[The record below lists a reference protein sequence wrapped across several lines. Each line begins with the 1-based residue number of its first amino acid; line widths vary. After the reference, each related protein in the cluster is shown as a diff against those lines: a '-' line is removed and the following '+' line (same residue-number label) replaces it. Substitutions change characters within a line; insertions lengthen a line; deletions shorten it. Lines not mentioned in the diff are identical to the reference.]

1 MNLAAVRPPS
11 GPAGGPA
18 SAPRQSAAFSNTTLA
33 PSPQA
38 VTAIW
43 ADALTAVQLLAQQA
57 NRLGGVWLR
66 APHGPVREAWLQALS
81 AQPLPLLRVPGS
93 VDVPRWLGG
102 LDLAATLQTGRV
114 HEQAGLLRQADGGL
128 LCLPMA
134 ERFAPALTA
143 TLAQTLDR
151 GGVDRGGRFETSH
164 FGVVALD
171 ESLDDEAPL
180 APALQERLGL
190 WIDLREV
197 PPAVVRQAPASWTV
211 NTKSAAST
219 TDAVMARSAAS
230 APQAVLA
237 RSAATKPSMDG
248 RASLSISAESSA
260 PPPVTAGDSTLQALC
275 GTALA
280 LGIDSL
286 RVPQLALAVACAHAG
301 LHGRDHVADEDLAY
315 ACRMVLAPR
324 ARQWPATPTEGEPE
338 NPPQEGPEA
347 ADLPEPPEPPDS
359 PDPDQPP
366 ETAPTPP
373 ETAPPASAERDEAS
387 PQAPQLPDP
396 ETLQAMMVAAAAA
409 RLPPD
414 LLQRLMTGA
423 AAAHGASQGTSGQAR
438 QGAQRGRPLPPR
450 PGRPGGH
457 ARLHVLATLRA
468 AAPRQRLRGRTEPTQ
483 PLRIRAE
490 DFRVHRYQQ
499 HSPSCL
505 ILALDASGSAALH
518 RLAEAKGAVQ
528 LLLEQ
533 SYARR
538 DSVCVIGFR
547 GAQAQLL
554 LPATRSLVRAR
565 RALTGLPG
573 GGGTPL
579 ASALQLAHEQA
590 AQLQRQG
597 ITPILVV
604 LSDGR
609 ANVSLQGLGGRV
621 QAQAEAQHWA
631 LAWGASGHAGLWID
645 TAPQPEVLAQQ
656 LAHQLGARYLPM
668 PQVQSQR
675 LAQALQDARPGR

>member
-1 MNLAAVRPPS
+1 MSPPLTHPSSGSSGAAAPAGNAAATAAV
-11 GPAGGPA
+11 
-18 SAPRQSAAFSNTTLA
+18 
-33 PSPQA
+33 
-38 VTAIW
+38 W
-43 ADALTAVQLLAQQA
+43 ADALTALQLLAQNPQ
-57 NRLGGVWLR
+57 RLGGLWLR
-66 APHGPVREAWLQALS
+66 APHGPVREAWLQAL
-81 AQPLPLLRVPGS
+81 AQQPLPVLRAPGS
-93 VDVPRWLGG
+93 VDPQRWLGG
-102 LDLAATLQTGRV
+102 LDLAATLQHGRV

-134 ERFAPALTA
+134 ERFAPALTS

-151 GGVDRGGRFETSH
+151 GGVDTGGAFQPSR

-180 APALQERLGL
+180 APVLQERLGL

-197 PPAVVRQAPASWTV
+197 PPSQAL
-211 NTKSAAST
+211 
-219 TDAVMARSAAS
+219 
-230 APQAVLA
+230 QAVQ
-237 RSAATKPSMDG
+237 ATQ
-248 RASLSISAESSA
+248 
-260 PPPVTAGDSTLQALC
+260 PPVPVGTPQPVVAGESALQALC

-286 RVPQLALAVACAHAG
+286 RVPQLALAVACAHAA
-301 LHGRDHVADEDLAY
+301 LQGRDHVADEDLAY
-315 ACRMVLAPR
+315 ACRTVLAPR
-324 ARQWPATPTEGEPE
+324 ARQWPADASAAPEAQDPTEAEH
-338 NPPQEGPEA
+338 PPAPNDTA
-347 ADLPEPPEPPDS
+347 PAEPPDPS
-359 PDPDQPP
+359 EASAAPEQAPP
-366 ETAPTPP
+366 PADTEATPP
-373 ETAPPASAERDEAS
+373 PAAMPEPEA
-387 PQAPQLPDP
+387 
-396 ETLQAMMVAAAAA
+396 LQAMMVAAAAA

-423 AAAHGASQGTSGQAR
+423 APTRGHSQGSSGQTR
-438 QGAQRGRPLPPR
+438 QGGQRGRPLPPR
-450 PGRPGGH
+450 PGRPGGG

-468 AAPRQRLRGRTEPTQ
+468 AAPRQRLRGRTDTRQ

-490 DFRVHRYQQ
+490 DFHLHRHQQ
-499 HSPSCL
+499 HQASCL

-554 LPATRSLVRAR
+554 LPMTRSLVRAR

-590 AQLQRQG
+590 ALLQRQG
-597 ITPILVV
+597 VTPILVV

-609 ANVSLQGLGGRV
+609 ANVTLQGLGGRV

-631 LAWGASGHAGLWID
+631 RVWHGSGHAGLWID

-656 LAHQLGARYLPM
+656 LAQTLGARYLPM
-668 PQVQSQR
+668 PQLQSQR
-675 LAQALQDARPGR
+675 LAQALLDARPAH

>member
-1 MNLAAVRPPS
+1 MNAAAQR
-11 GPAGGPA
+11 PAGGPDPA
-18 SAPRQSAAFSNTTLA
+18 AARRQSGSPPTASMPPNKA
-33 PSPQA
+33 PA
-38 VTAIW
+38 EAEATARW
-43 ADALTAVQLLAQQA
+43 HDALFALQLLAQQPHS
-57 NRLGGVWLR
+57 LGGIWLR
-66 APHGPVREAWLQALS
+66 APHGPVREAWLQAL
-81 AQPLPLLRVPGS
+81 AALPLPLIRAPGS
-93 VDVPRWLGG
+93 VDSARWLGG
-102 LDLAATLQTGRV
+102 LDLAATLQTGRLQ
-114 HEQAGLLRQADGGL
+114 EQAGLLRQADGGL

-151 GGVDRGGRFETSH
+151 GGVDRGGRFEPSR

-190 WIDLREV
+190 WIDLRDV
-197 PPAVVRQAPASWTV
+197 APSTL
-211 NTKSAAST
+211 AA
-219 TDAVMARSAAS
+219 
-230 APQAVLA
+230 
-237 RSAATKPSMDG
+237 
-248 RASLSISAESSA
+248 AESNVQFDIA
-260 PPPVTAGDSTLQALC
+260 TTEVTAGDSILQALC

-286 RVPQLALAVACAHAG
+286 RVPLLALQVACAHAG

-315 ACRMVLAPR
+315 ACRTVLAPR
-324 ARQWPATPTEGEPE
+324 ARQWPAGQSEEVEVQDSDDAVPDSPPPTDNETPQATPEPKPSQDE
-338 NPPQEGPEA
+338 SKES
-347 ADLPEPPEPPDS
+347 PEPPPSSGIEP
-359 PDPDQPP
+359 
-366 ETAPTPP
+366 
-373 ETAPPASAERDEAS
+373 EA
-387 PQAPQLPDP
+387 
-396 ETLQAMMVAAAAA
+396 LQAMMVAAAAA

-423 AAAHGASQGTSGQAR
+423 APARGHSQGTSGQAR

-450 PGRPGGH
+450 PGRPGGG

-468 AAPRQRLRGRTEPTQ
+468 AAPRQRLRGRTDPSQ
-483 PLRIRAE
+483 PVRIRAE
-490 DFRVHRYQQ
+490 DFHVHRHQQ
-499 HSPSCL
+499 HTPSCL

-554 LPATRSLVRAR
+554 LPMTRSLVRAR

-597 ITPILVV
+597 ISPILVV

-609 ANVSLQGLGGRV
+609 ANVTLQGLGGRV

-631 LAWGASGHAGLWID
+631 RAWGATGHAGLWID
-645 TAPQPEVLAQQ
+645 TAPQPETIAQQ
-656 LAHQLGARYLPM
+656 LAQQLGARYLPM
-668 PQVQSQR
+668 PQLQSQR

>member
-1 MNLAAVRPPS
+1 MSLAGAT
-11 GPAGGPA
+11 A
-18 SAPRQSAAFSNTTLA
+18 SAATPEAAA
-33 PSPQA
+33 
-38 VTAIW
+38 AIW
-43 ADALTAVQLLAQQA
+43 ADALTALQVLARQA
-57 NRLGGVWLR
+57 PGVGGIWLR
-66 APHGPVREAWLQALS
+66 APHGPVREAWLQAL
-81 AQPLPLLRVPGS
+81 AQQPLPVLRAPGS
-93 VDVPRWLGG
+93 VDTQRWLGG

-114 HEQAGLLRQADGGL
+114 HEQPGLLRQADGGL
-128 LCLPMA
+128 LYLPMA
-134 ERFAPALTA
+134 ERFAPALTS

-151 GGVDRGGRFETSH
+151 GGVDTGGAFQASR

-190 WIDLREV
+190 WIDLREL
-197 PPAVVRQAPASWTV
+197 PPAAVRNTAQTQTSSDERAPVV
-211 NTKSAAST
+211 
-219 TDAVMARSAAS
+219 
-230 APQAVLA
+230 
-237 RSAATKPSMDG
+237 
-248 RASLSISAESSA
+248 
-260 PPPVTAGDSTLQALC
+260 AGDSALQALC

-286 RVPQLALAVACAHAG
+286 RVPQLALEVAYAHAA
-301 LHGRDHVADEDLAY
+301 LHRRDHVADEDLAY
-315 ACRMVLAPR
+315 ACRTVLAPR
-324 ARQWPATPTEGEPE
+324 ARQWPADTSA
-338 NPPQEGPEA
+338 PQEAQDSAQAETDGT
-347 ADLPEPPEPPDS
+347 PPEPPL
-359 PDPDQPP
+359 DPS
-366 ETAPTPP
+366 A
-373 ETAPPASAERDEAS
+373 ETAPPEPTQDAPPDSAQQ
-387 PQAPQLPDP
+387 PPTAPPEVDP
-396 ETLQAMMVAAAAA
+396 EALQAMMVAAAAA

-423 AAAHGASQGTSGQAR
+423 ATGRSGSQGTSGQAR
-438 QGAQRGRPLPPR
+438 HGAQRGRPLPPR
-450 PGRPGGH
+450 PGQPGGS

-468 AAPRQRLRGRTEPTQ
+468 AAPRQRLRGRMDASQ
-483 PLRIRAE
+483 PLRIRTE
-490 DFRVHRYQQ
+490 DFHLHRHQQ
-499 HSPSCL
+499 HSASCL

-554 LPATRSLVRAR
+554 LPMTRSLVRAR

-609 ANVSLQGLGGRV
+609 ANVTLQGLGGRV

-631 LAWGASGHAGLWID
+631 RAWGATGHAGLWID

-656 LAHQLGARYLPM
+656 LAQVLGARYLPM
-668 PQVQSQR
+668 PQLQSQR
-675 LAQALQDARPGR
+675 LAQALQDARPPR

>member
-1 MNLAAVRPPS
+1 MSLALTRPSAGSSGAAAAV
-11 GPAGGPA
+11 
-18 SAPRQSAAFSNTTLA
+18 
-33 PSPQA
+33 
-38 VTAIW
+38 W
-43 ADALTAVQLLAQQA
+43 ADALTALRLLAQDPQ
-57 NRLGGVWLR
+57 RLGGLWLR
-66 APHGPVREAWLQALS
+66 APHGPVREAWLQAL
-81 AQPLPLLRVPGS
+81 AQQPLPVWRAPGS
-93 VDVPRWLGG
+93 VDTQRWLGG
-102 LDLAATLQTGRV
+102 LDLAATLQSGRV
-114 HEQAGLLRQADGGL
+114 HEQPGLLRQAHGGL

-151 GGVDRGGRFETSH
+151 GGVDTGGAFHASR

-171 ESLDDEAPL
+171 ESQDDEAPL

-197 PPAVVRQAPASWTV
+197 PPAQALNTAAAQPMAGEARPVV
-211 NTKSAAST
+211 
-219 TDAVMARSAAS
+219 
-230 APQAVLA
+230 
-237 RSAATKPSMDG
+237 
-248 RASLSISAESSA
+248 
-260 PPPVTAGDSTLQALC
+260 AGESTLQALC

-286 RVPQLALAVACAHAG
+286 RVPQLALSVACAHAA
-301 LHGRDHVADEDLAY
+301 LHRRDHVADEDLAY
-315 ACRMVLAPR
+315 ACRTVLAPR
-324 ARQWPATPTEGEPE
+324 ARQWPADDSAPPE
-338 NPPQEGPEA
+338 TQDGVASRSEDDAPEA
-347 ADLPEPPEPPDS
+347 PQADAPPPLPEPPSEPDR
-359 PDPDQPP
+359 DAQPP
-366 ETAPTPP
+366 ATAP
-373 ETAPPASAERDEAS
+373 E
-387 PQAPQLPDP
+387 PDP
-396 ETLQAMMVAAAAA
+396 ETLQAMMVAAAAT

-423 AAAHGASQGTSGQAR
+423 APQRQGSQGSSGQTR

-450 PGRPGGH
+450 PGRPGGG

-468 AAPRQRLRGRTEPTQ
+468 AAPRQRLRGRTEASQ

-490 DFRVHRYQQ
+490 DFHLHRHQQ
-499 HSPSCL
+499 HSASCL

-547 GAQAQLL
+547 GARAQLL
-554 LPATRSLVRAR
+554 LPMTRSLVRAR

-609 ANVSLQGLGGRV
+609 ANVTLQGLGGRV

-631 LAWGASGHAGLWID
+631 RSWSATGHAGLWID
-645 TAPQPEVLAQQ
+645 TAPQPEVQAQQ
-656 LAHQLGARYLPM
+656 LAQTLGARYLPM
-668 PQVQSQR
+668 PQLQSQR
-675 LAQALQDARPGR
+675 LAQALQDARPAH

>member
-1 MNLAAVRPPS
+1 MSLLADRPP
-11 GPAGGPA
+11 GGADAPPA
-18 SAPRQSAAFSNTTLA
+18 SLSGALEASHTPSAATRPAS
-33 PSPQA
+33 QA
-38 VTAIW
+38 AEAAARW
-43 ADALTAVQLLAQQA
+43 ADALTAVQLLAHRPH
-57 NRLGGVWLR
+57 RLGGIWLR

-81 AQPLPLLRVPGS
+81 QLPLPLLHAPGS
-93 VDVPRWLGG
+93 VDTARWLGG
-102 LDLAATLQTGRV
+102 IDLAATLQRGELR
-114 HEQAGLLRQADGGL
+114 HQPGLLLQAHGGL

-134 ERFAPALTA
+134 ERFAPGLSA
-143 TLAQTLDR
+143 TLAQALDR
-151 GGVDRGGRFETSH
+151 GGVEHAHRFATSH

-171 ESLDDEAPL
+171 ESQDDEAPL

-197 PPAVVRQAPASWTV
+197 PPSTL
-211 NTKSAAST
+211 KAAAKKVPS
-219 TDAVMARSAAS
+219 DMARA
-230 APQAVLA
+230 
-237 RSAATKPSMDG
+237 D
-248 RASLSISAESSA
+248 
-260 PPPVTAGDSTLQALC
+260 VTAGESILQALC
-275 GTALA
+275 STALA

-286 RVPQLALAVACAHAG
+286 RVPQLALQVACAHAA

-315 ACRMVLAPR
+315 ACRTVLAPR
-324 ARQWPATPTEGEPE
+324 ARQWPADQATEAEAPDHADAAPDSAPPPDTTAQDAPPEEP
-338 NPPQEGPEA
+338 PSQ
-347 ADLPEPPEPPDS
+347 DEPPEPSPPPPS
-359 PDPDQPP
+359 PD
-366 ETAPTPP
+366 
-373 ETAPPASAERDEAS
+373 
-387 PQAPQLPDP
+387 LDP
-396 ETLQAMMVAAAAA
+396 EALQAMMVAAAAA

-423 AAAHGASQGTSGQAR
+423 APARGHSQGTSGQAR

-450 PGRPGGH
+450 PGRPGGG

-468 AAPRQRLRGRTEPTQ
+468 AAPRQRLRGRTDPSQ
-483 PLRIRAE
+483 PVRIRAE
-490 DFRVHRYQQ
+490 DFHVHRHQQ
-499 HSPSCL
+499 HTPSCL

-554 LPATRSLVRAR
+554 LPMTRSLVRAR

-597 ITPILVV
+597 ISPILVV

-609 ANVSLQGLGGRV
+609 ANVTLQGLGGRV

-631 LAWGASGHAGLWID
+631 RAWGATGHAGLWID
-645 TAPQPEVLAQQ
+645 TAPQPEVQAQQ
-656 LAHQLGARYLPM
+656 LAQLLGARYLPM
-668 PQVQSQR
+668 PQLQSQR

>member
-1 MNLAAVRPPS
+1 MNLAAQR
-11 GPAGGPA
+11 PAGEPA
-18 SAPRQSAAFSNTTLA
+18 SASTRLLSSSPPTPTAPKMPPNQAPAAAETTA
-33 PSPQA
+33 R
-38 VTAIW
+38 W
-43 ADALTAVQLLAQQA
+43 ADALIALQLLAQQPH
-57 NRLGGVWLR
+57 RLGGIWLR
-66 APHGPVREAWLQALS
+66 APHGPVREAWLQAL
-81 AQPLPLLRVPGS
+81 AALPLPLIRAPGS
-93 VDVPRWLGG
+93 VDSARWLGG
-102 LDLAATLQTGRV
+102 LDLAATLQTGRLQ
-114 HEQAGLLRQADGGL
+114 EQAGLLRQADGGL

-151 GGVDRGGRFETSH
+151 GGVDRGGRFEPSR

-180 APALQERLGL
+180 ALALQERLGL

-197 PPAVVRQAPASWTV
+197 AP
-211 NTKSAAST
+211 ST
-219 TDAVMARSAAS
+219 IG
-230 APQAVLA
+230 
-237 RSAATKPSMDG
+237 ATESKVPSDH
-248 RASLSISAESSA
+248 AKTE
-260 PPPVTAGDSTLQALC
+260 VTAGDSILQALC

-286 RVPQLALAVACAHAG
+286 RVPQLALQVACAHAG

-315 ACRMVLAPR
+315 ACRTVLAPR
-324 ARQWPATPTEGEPE
+324 ARQWPAGQSEEVEAPDSDDAASDSPHPADHPTPETPPEPK
-338 NPPQEGPEA
+338 PPQEQSKESQEQPPSPEIDPEA
-347 ADLPEPPEPPDS
+347 
-359 PDPDQPP
+359 
-366 ETAPTPP
+366 
-373 ETAPPASAERDEAS
+373 
-387 PQAPQLPDP
+387 
-396 ETLQAMMVAAAAA
+396 LQAMMVAAAAA

-423 AAAHGASQGTSGQAR
+423 TPARGHSQGTSGQAR

-450 PGRPGGH
+450 PGRPGG

-468 AAPRQRLRGRTEPTQ
+468 AAPRQRLRGRTDPSQ
-483 PLRIRAE
+483 PVRIRAE
-490 DFRVHRYQQ
+490 DFHVHRHQQ
-499 HSPSCL
+499 HTPSCL

-554 LPATRSLVRAR
+554 LPITRSLVRAR

-597 ITPILVV
+597 ISPILVV

-609 ANVSLQGLGGRV
+609 ANVTLQGLGGRV

-631 LAWGASGHAGLWID
+631 RAWGTTGHAGLWID
-645 TAPQPEVLAQQ
+645 TAPQPEAQAQQ
-656 LAHQLGARYLPM
+656 LAQLLGARYLPM
-668 PQVQSQR
+668 PQLQSQR
-675 LAQALQDARPGR
+675 LAQALQDARPGH

>member
-1 MNLAAVRPPS
+1 MNLAGVRPPY
-11 GPAGGPA
+11 GPGGPA
-18 SAPRQSAAFSNTTLA
+18 ALARPEATPVPATPTPAA
-33 PSPQA
+33 QA
-38 VTAIW
+38 AAW
-43 ADALTAVQLLAQQA
+43 ADALTAIALLERQPH
-57 NRLGGVWLR
+57 RLGGVWLR
-66 APHGPVREAWLQALS
+66 APHGPVREAWLQAL
-81 AQPLPLLRVPGS
+81 ARQTLPVLRAPGS
-93 VDVPRWLGG
+93 VDTARWLGG
-102 LDLAATLQTGRV
+102 LDLAATLHSASVR
-114 HEQAGLLRQADGGL
+114 EQPGLLRQAHGGL

-151 GGVDRGGRFETSH
+151 GGVDQGGDFQPSR

-171 ESLDDEAPL
+171 ESLDDETPL

-190 WIDLREV
+190 WIDLREL
-197 PPAVVRQAPASWTV
+197 PP
-211 NTKSAAST
+211 SAAQ
-219 TDAVMARSAAS
+219 AS
-230 APQAVLA
+230 AQAHRV
-237 RSAATKPSMDG
+237 
-248 RASLSISAESSA
+248 SSA
-260 PPPVTAGDSTLQALC
+260 SSVVVAGDSALQALC
-275 GTALA
+275 GTAQA

-286 RVPQLALAVACAHAG
+286 RVAQRALDVACAHAEW
-301 LHGRDHVADEDLAY
+301 HGRDHVAEEDLAY
-315 ACRMVLAPR
+315 ASRTVLAPR
-324 ARQWPATPTEGEPE
+324 ARQWPAQVS
-338 NPPQEGPEA
+338 PQEESVESPETTP
-347 ADLPEPPEPPDS
+347 DHDIPEPPTDPAAEPASEPHGI
-359 PDPDQPP
+359 PP
-366 ETAPTPP
+366 EVNP
-373 ETAPPASAERDEAS
+373 EA
-387 PQAPQLPDP
+387 
-396 ETLQAMMVAAAAA
+396 LQALMVAAAAA

-414 LLQRLMTGA
+414 VLQRLMTGA
-423 AAAHGASQGTSGQAR
+423 APTRSSGQGTSGQAR

-468 AAPRQRLRGRTEPTQ
+468 AAPRQRLRGRSDPTQ

-490 DFRVHRYQQ
+490 DFHVHRYQQ

-538 DSVCVIGFR
+538 DSVCVVGFR

-554 LPATRSLVRAR
+554 LPMTRSLVRAR
-565 RALTGLPG
+565 RALSGLPG

-579 ASALQLAHEQA
+579 ASALQLAHAQA

-604 LSDGR
+604 LSDGK
-609 ANVSLQGLGGRV
+609 ANVTLQGLGGRV
-621 QAQAEAQHWA
+621 QAQEEARHWA
-631 LAWGASGHAGLWID
+631 GVWQRTGHAGLWID
-645 TAPQPEVLAQQ
+645 TAPQPEAQARQ
-656 LAHQLGARYLPM
+656 LADLLGARYLPM

-675 LAQALQDARPGR
+675 LAQALQAARPGA

>member
-1 MNLAAVRPPS
+1 MMPTAVRPPE
-11 GPAGGPA
+11 GPDPTRAGVA
-18 SAPRQSAAFSNTTLA
+18 
-33 PSPQA
+33 
-38 VTAIW
+38 W
-43 ADALTAVQLLAQQA
+43 ADALTALQLLASSP
-57 NRLGGVWLR
+57 NRLGGIWLR
-66 APHGPVREAWLQALS
+66 APHGPVREAWLRALS
-81 AQPLPLLRVPGS
+81 SLPGPVLRAPGS
-93 VDVPRWLGG
+93 VDMPRWLGG

-114 HEQAGLLRQADGGL
+114 HEQPGLLHQAHGGV

-134 ERFAPALTA
+134 ERFGPALTA

-151 GGVDRGGRFETSH
+151 GGVDRGGRFETSR

-180 APALQERLGL
+180 SQALQERLGM

-197 PPAVVRQAPASWTV
+197 SPRQVHTANAGSIAAPPASKQTRDVPAS
-211 NTKSAAST
+211 
-219 TDAVMARSAAS
+219 
-230 APQAVLA
+230 
-237 RSAATKPSMDG
+237 
-248 RASLSISAESSA
+248 
-260 PPPVTAGDSTLQALC
+260 PVVAGDSVLQSLC
-275 GTALA
+275 ATALA
-280 LGIDSL
+280 MGIDSL
-286 RVPQLALAVACAHAG
+286 RVPQLALAAAAAHAR
-301 LHGRDHVADEDLAY
+301 LHQRDHVSEEDLAF
-315 ACRMVLAPR
+315 ASRTVLAPR
-324 ARQWPATPTEGEPE
+324 ARQWPASVEEEEAGEVE
-338 NPPQEGPEA
+338 E
-347 ADLPEPPEPPDS
+347 DDS
-359 PDPDQPP
+359 P
-366 ETAPTPP
+366 TPA
-373 ETAPPASAERDEAS
+373 EDTAPPPCEAPADDAPNEEPRAE
-387 PQAPQLPDP
+387 APPELDP
-396 ETLQAMMVAAAAA
+396 EALQAMMVAAAAA

-423 AAAHGASQGTSGQAR
+423 APARGAAQGTSGQAR
-438 QGAQRGRPLPPR
+438 QAAQRGRPLPPR

-468 AAPRQRLRGRTEPTQ
+468 AAPRQRLRGRTDRSQ
-483 PLRIRAE
+483 ALRIRAE
-490 DFRVHRYQQ
+490 DFHVHRYQQ

-590 AQLQRQG
+590 TQLQRQG
-597 ITPILVV
+597 VTPILVV

-609 ANVSLQGLGGRV
+609 ANVTLEGVGGRV
-621 QAQAEAQHWA
+621 QAQAQAEHWA
-631 LAWGASGHAGLWID
+631 RAWQAGGHAGLWID
-645 TAPQPEVLAQQ
+645 TAPQPEALAQQ
-656 LAHQLGARYLPM
+656 LALQLGARYLPM
-668 PQVQSQR
+668 PHLQSQR
-675 LAQALQDARPGR
+675 LALALQDARA